1 VVDLFNARE
10 KSVPLGLLEF
20 HLQNYGLGTR
30 ISSVDLIEQIHLQTK
45 AISGL
50 FEISVQ
56 EDEYLTIID
65 EARNALIH
73 LSNQAILEL
82 MEQQKQIGTLQ
93 EQATRDGLTHL
104 YNYRSF
110 HDLLRQQWEQS
121 QRGKLPLAVVI
132 ADIDYFKKVNDTYGH
147 PAGDFIL
154 VSVAGLL
161 TRLLRSSD
169 ILARHGGEEFGLGL
183 PGISLE
189 NAMTVVGR
197 LRKSIESFDFD
208 YEGRKIP
215 LTMSFGVA
223 FLPPGSQV
231 EKDDLV
237 KMADTA
243 LYQAKET
250 GRNKVCLWLA
260 EGPLPQEA
268 A

>member
-1 VVDLFNARE
+1 
-10 KSVPLGLLEF
+10 
-20 HLQNYGLGTR
+20 
-30 ISSVDLIEQIHLQTK
+30 
-45 AISGL
+45 
-50 FEISVQ
+50 
-56 EDEYLTIID
+56 
-65 EARNALIH
+65 
-73 LSNQAILEL
+73 
-82 MEQQKQIGTLQ
+82 
-93 EQATRDGLTHL
+93 
-104 YNYRSF
+104 
-110 HDLLRQQWEQS
+110 
-121 QRGKLPLAVVI
+121 VVI

-169 ILARHGGEEFGLGL
+169 ILARHGGEAFGLGL

-189 NAMTVVGR
+189 NAMAVVGR

-237 KMADTA
+237 KMAA
-243 LYQAKET
+243 SLFA
-250 GRNKVCLWLA
+250 
-260 EGPLPQEA
+260 
-268 A
+268 